1 MAKRRCTKGINL
13 HYRWQHE
20 LDSLRI
26 RANSPAEMAR
36 ARMYQE
42 RAKRAEAAWK
52 NHKQRCK
59 VCMGV
64 KSE

>member
-13 HYRWQHE
+13 HYRWQME
-20 LDSLRI
+20 LGHLREND
-26 RANSPAEMAR
+26 NSAAELAR

-42 RAKRAEAAWK
+42 RAKRAEDAWK
-52 NHKQRCK
+52 HHKQHCS